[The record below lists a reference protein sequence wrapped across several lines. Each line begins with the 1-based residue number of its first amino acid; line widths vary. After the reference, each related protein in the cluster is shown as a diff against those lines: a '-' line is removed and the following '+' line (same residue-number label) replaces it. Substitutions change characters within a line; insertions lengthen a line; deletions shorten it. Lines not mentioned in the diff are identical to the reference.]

1 MREDS
6 LLASHTHVHTHTH
19 THIHTRTHARTH
31 THDGEA
37 QEEREWYRD
46 ALVRGGACTFITLR
60 IKQDLIWGSLQAL
73 LCCIMPVVCG
83 LVLIHH
89 ADMHILL

>member
-6 LLASHTHVHTHTH
+6 ILASDTHTHAHARTHTHTH
-19 THIHTRTHARTH
+19 THTL
-31 THDGEA
+31 DGEA
-37 QEEREWYRD
+37 QEEREWHRD

-60 IKQDLIWGSLQAL
+60 IKQDLLWGSLQAL

-83 LVLIHH
+83 LGLSYHG
-89 ADMHILL
+89 DMHILL